1 MTTNNE
7 NILDTSSAPLL
18 PGELIDDRSL
28 DSADGDEFRHADLAR
43 ELTELVCTV
52 PTPANVALFAPWGSG
67 KSSLG
72 NMLRTNIAAR
82 NRKDVRF
89 AKFDAFKYAETPL
102 RRHFISHLARELDEK
117 DDAFSRDLYR
127 NIEDR
132 DVSLSKKELVKLS
145 VAFLQTLAG
154 VALVLLILAAL
165 VAGLLSWLSSGMF
178 AANWS
183 HAVHDYLLLTVPV
196 AAIIAIFV
204 KLAGD
209 GLVVKSTR
217 SAPSSDEEFE
227 RLFRTLVEKVKAE
240 RLVVFVDELDRCSP
254 KQVAS
259 ALETIKTFLE
269 VPDCIFIVAAD
280 LQVLEQALRKKARQ
294 ETPSDPSNPY
304 YSTGSSYLDK
314 IFQYQLSLP
323 PLRSPRLTSFA
334 LALVAER
341 EGCWQ
346 RAENL
351 PEAISVLIASHVSS
365 PRRVKVLLNSYAMT
379 YRVAE
384 RRERDGLLAANLAS
398 RASEVA
404 KLVCLRCEFPLFAA
418 ALSREPRLPSLVRA
432 IAEQEAPPST
442 VSADVLALAD
452 DYAHGR
458 LPVAELMIDHT
469 TVAPVS
475 PPDPPSPSDLEPAP
489 AAAEEALDAQVQAA
503 PAEQAAAITVTQ
515 GSPSVEQ
522 AHALQLVRYLRKV
535 AYIPDPGRDL
545 IYLESAGADL
555 GLDPSIAE
563 RLESAARDRATDEV
577 LALTAPLGPED
588 LRAALRLL
596 AALVREEPAGV
607 EGANAASMLLLAVT
621 QGTIDLDG
629 VADEVADAIAGHQ
642 ARVSLRPQDMAGA
655 LAVGLA
661 CARHYGARLREQVL
675 GDQQAL
681 ARSDVAAV
689 AVRGLAR
696 IPGSFDTA
704 LGTAATT
711 LLIDGTGM
719 LTQLLLALTDE
730 QAARVLEQARAPLK
744 ATLAERTEEQLTA
757 LEAQMGEILQ
767 NILGTRREPLV
778 TSTFALALST
788 EAVQFRRAVDRYRA
802 NLDPISDPELISLL
816 LASAPGWYP
825 DHWNVWLAG
834 IDGASAAKIPNAAE
848 LMAAAAGSLWRN
860 AWAEQPPEKLKEI
873 RTIGP
878 AALGAL
884 AVEGVPVDQATVLA
898 ALRDRLDGAF
908 PANSAVESQRDAL
921 QLAETFVDAKLLDRR
936 SLSDLDL
943 ACCTATFLAALPA
956 ETPGEWEQVPPAAY
970 DRVLA
975 AAGSASAEALTALR
989 NVLPE
994 PSWLAEDRR
1003 ANLTLAVAAA
1013 QHGLDQTTP
1022 SPYTPEEV
1030 AGMLAQHGAGFHEGA
1045 AIWLGTFVVA
1055 PSDAWV
1061 AFADTATVELPE
1073 ELSQALRSFSQNL
1086 SAKGKL
1092 ELVAPALKNA
1102 LSAPPSA
1109 SFLRAV
1115 RFTEADQREAAA
1127 LIIDLAEQASE
1138 EQRQVAL
1145 MLWHQLNPS
1154 GEPTRKQ
1161 LVQEIYLPLVRSG
1174 PGGVDLALEHFGLV
1188 SALRGQQRQRV
1199 TDALRESASGE
1210 AQQRRIDDRLKDA
1223 GWLKRSL
1230 FGLGPL
1236 IDSDESD

>member
-1 MTTNNE
+1 M
-7 NILDTSSAPLL
+7 
-18 PGELIDDRSL
+18 
-28 DSADGDEFRHADLAR
+28 
-43 ELTELVCTV
+43 
-52 PTPANVALFAPWGSG
+52 
-67 KSSLG
+67 
-72 NMLRTNIAAR
+72 AA
-82 NRKDVRF
+82 V
-89 AKFDAFKYAETPL
+89 
-102 RRHFISHLARELDEK
+102 
-117 DDAFSRDLYR
+117 
-127 NIEDR
+127 
-132 DVSLSKKELVKLS
+132 
-145 VAFLQTLAG
+145 
-154 VALVLLILAAL
+154 
-165 VAGLLSWLSSGMF
+165 
-178 AANWS
+178 
-183 HAVHDYLLLTVPV
+183 
-196 AAIIAIFV
+196 IAIFV
-204 KLAGD
+204 KLAGE
-209 GLVVKSTR
+209 GLTVKSTR

-227 RLFRTLVEKVKAE
+227 RLFRTLVDKVKAK
-240 RLVVFVDELDRCSP
+240 RLVIFVDELDRCSP
-254 KQVAS
+254 EQVAS

-269 VPDCIFIVAAD
+269 VPGCIFIVAAD
-280 LQVLEQALRKKARQ
+280 LQVLEQALRKEARQ
-294 ETPSDPSNPY
+294 ETPSDPANPY

-351 PEAISVLIASHVSS
+351 PEAISVLIASHISS

-379 YRVAE
+379 YRLAE

-458 LPVAELMIDHT
+458 LPVAELMIDQT

-489 AAAEEALDAQVQAA
+489 VAAEEALDAQVQMAS
-503 PAEQAAAITVTQ
+503 AEQAAATTVTQ

-555 GLDPSIAE
+555 GLDPGIAE

-588 LRAALRLL
+588 LRAALLLL

-696 IPGSFDTA
+696 IPGSFETA

-711 LLIDGTGM
+711 LLIDGTGT

-744 ATLAERTEEQLTA
+744 AALADRTEEQLTA
-757 LEAQMGEILQ
+757 LEAEMVEMLQ

-802 NLDPISDPELISLL
+802 KLDPVSDPELISLL
-816 LASAPGWYP
+816 LAAAPNWYP
-825 DHWNVWLAG
+825 DHWNVWLTG
-834 IDGASAAKIPNAAE
+834 IDAANAAKIPNAAE
-848 LMAAAAGSLWRN
+848 LMAAAAGSLWRH

-884 AVEGVPVDQATVLA
+884 AGHGVPVDHAKVLDA
-898 ALRDRLDGAF
+898 MRNRLDGAF
-908 PANSAVESQRDAL
+908 TTNAAAESQRDAL
-921 QLAETFVDAKLLDRR
+921 QVAGSFVDAKLLDRR

-943 ACCTATFLAALPA
+943 DCCVTTFQTPLPP

-970 DRVLA
+970 TRVLVA
-975 AAGSASAEALTALR
+975 AASASAESLTALR
-989 NVLPE
+989 DAVAASP
-994 PSWLAEDRR
+994 WLGEDRR

-1013 QHGLDQTTP
+1013 LHGLDAATS
-1022 SPYTPEEV
+1022 SPFTAEQV
-1030 AGMLAQHGAGFHEGA
+1030 ATLMQQHGAGFHDGA
-1045 AIWLGTFVVA
+1045 AIWLSTFA
-1055 PSDAWV
+1055 ATPTDAWT
-1061 AFADTATVELPE
+1061 AFAHTATIEPPE
-1073 ELSQALRSFSQNL
+1073 ELSEALRLYSRGL

-1092 ELVAPALKNA
+1092 ELVAPTLENA
-1102 LSAPPSA
+1102 FSAPPSA
-1109 SFLRAV
+1109 SFLKAV
-1115 RFTEADQREAAA
+1115 RFTEVDQREASA
-1127 LIIDLAEQASE
+1127 LIITLAAEATD
-1138 EQRQVAL
+1138 EQRPVAL

-1154 GEPTRKQ
+1154 SEPTRNR
-1161 LVQEIYLPLVRSG
+1161 LVQKIYLPLVRSG
-1174 PGGVDLALEHFGLV
+1174 PSGVDLALEHFGLV
-1188 SALRGQQRQRV
+1188 STLRGQQRQQV
-1199 TDALRESASGE
+1199 TDALREHASGE
-1210 AQQRRIDDRLKDA
+1210 TQQRRVDERLKDA

-1236 IDSDESD
+1236 VDNDY